1 MNDTKNVS
9 KNDKKIRTSMCSTVY
24 TELLDV
30 HSGGSSSFNRYEW
43 VRYVGSILSRLMSRE
58 INHENGQ

>member
-1 MNDTKNVS
+1 MNDTKMYR
-9 KNDKKIRTSMCSTVY
+9 KTMKKIHTSMCSTVY

-58 INHENGQ
+58 INHENGE

>member
-1 MNDTKNVS
+1 
-9 KNDKKIRTSMCSTVY
+9 MCSTVY